1 MLICKICG
9 YEHETMISPSHLKK
23 HNISGKEYKEKFPSS
38 ILRIQTEKSKAKMSK
53 SKRGIIPWN
62 KGIACSIEQKKKI
75 SKTQKRKFK
84 SGENIHWNTGL
95 KHPEETKK
103 KISEKCKEYRL
114 TPEQKY
120 KWEMSMSRY
129 RNSDKYVPP
138 FKGKKHSKLSK
149 EKISNIVKQNYTGIR
164 QTMEEKGIWTPIEK
178 LPEFVKYKRDVW
190 KLTNNVVHLIPNFNA
205 IKRGRCSLIED
216 TYQVDHNYSIVEG
229 FLEDVA
235 PEIIAHPEN
244 LSFIPWRENLKKW
257 TKSSISLKEL
267 LDKIN
272 KYKL

>member
-23 HNISGKEYKEKFPSS
+23 HNISGKEYKEKFPGS
-38 ILRIQTEKSKAKMSK
+38 ILRVQTEKSKAKMSK
-53 SKRGIIPWN
+53 AKRGIIPWN
-62 KGIACSIEQKKKI
+62 KGIACSIEQKRKI
-75 SKTQKRKFK
+75 SETKKKKFA
-84 SGENIHWNTGL
+84 SGEIIHWNTGL
-95 KHPEETKK
+95 KHSKETKE
-103 KISEKCKEYRL
+103 KISKKCKEYRL

>member
-62 KGIACSIEQKKKI
+62 KGVACSIEQKKKI
-75 SKTQKRKFK
+75 SETKKKKFA
-84 SGENIHWNTGL
+84 SGEIIHWNTGL
-95 KHPEETKK
+95 KHSRETKE
-103 KISEKCKEYRL
+103 KISKKCKEYRL
-114 TPEQKY
+114 TPEQKNNQQIAIKKYINSPDY
-120 KWEMSMSRY
+120 KNAMS
-129 RNSDKYVPP
+129 
-138 FKGKKHSKLSK
+138 GKKFTDKQ
-149 EKISNIVKQNYTGIR
+149 KQNLKNAMNKAKHKIR